1 MLRYPARSTSV
12 LNPTPRALLVDAKGR
27 PYFLW
32 DSELTLAEFE
42 HRLCTD
48 DMEAKAYLVGKLM
61 RQAKPD
67 DVFTFVSEAEIR
79 ALWGHL
85 LPNLGRTRPFWEWLL
100 SVWGRT

>member
-1 MLRYPARSTSV
+1 MSV
-12 LNPTPRALLVDAKGR
+12 LNPTPRELLVDAKGR
-27 PYFLW
+27 PYFVW

-67 DVFTFVSEAEIR
+67 DVFTFVTEAEIR
-79 ALWGHL
+79 ALWGRL
-85 LPNLGRTRPFWEWLL
+85 LPYLGRARPFT
-100 SVWGRT
+100 GRCRRTRR